1 MTTDTIEIRCTTKGS
16 NYHGRMFTCR
26 SVVEDLFYGEWTNV
40 EFVACLKRATVGSR
54 RPRPDALKI
63 KIPTNFVNKGI
74 NVEQPDGKFLHN
86 VLTFDAD
93 AHVKTNKLQGKS
105 WWVWAELLD

>member
-1 MTTDTIEIRCTTKGS
+1 MTKILEIPCTTKGS

-26 SVVEDLFYGEWTNV
+26 AVVEDLFEGDWTNV

-54 RPRPDALKI
+54 RPIRDAVKI

-74 NVEQPDGKFLHN
+74 NVEQPDGKFRHN
-86 VLTFDAD
+86 VLTFCAD
-93 AHVKTNKLQGKS
+93 DHVKRNKLQGKN
-105 WWVWAELLD
+105 WWVWAELLE